1 MSDPGIDAWIVLQLI
16 DWATTCPGLA
26 RWAIFFSSDLPD
38 LMAAVLGAYM
48 LVALVRQGRFLWL
61 VPLVMMAAWL
71 CARGIQ
77 IAWFRERPFDA
88 GLVIALLPH
97 RESGSFPSTH
107 ASVVFAVGWFLA
119 RTRGS
124 ITFVWSWWIS
134 AALVC
139 GGRVACGL
147 HYPSDVVGGLMVGVV
162 CASSAIF
169 LAKRRP
175 LLTQG
180 EA

>member
-1 MSDPGIDAWIVLQLI
+1 MHDPGFDAWIVLQLI
-16 DWATTCPGLA
+16 DRAATCPALA
-26 RWAIFFSSDLPD
+26 RLAVFFASGLPD
-38 LMAAVLGAYM
+38 LMAVALGVYVLA
-48 LVALVRQGRFLWL
+48 ALVRRGRFLWL
-61 VPLVMMAAWL
+61 IPLVMVSAWL

-77 IAWFRERPFDA
+77 LAWFRERPFDA

-107 ASVVFAVGWFLA
+107 ASVVFAVGWFLT
-119 RTRGS
+119 RTRES

-139 GGRVACGL
+139 AGRVACGL
-147 HYPSDVVGGLMVGVV
+147 HYPSDVLGGLVVGAV
-162 CASSAIF
+162 CASSAVL

-175 LLTQG
+175 LKQVP
-180 EA
+180 A